1 MIKESLI
8 FIAESDDK
16 DKRLD
21 AFLQEEMDEFTRS
34 HIQKFIDGGN
44 VLIEGVNKIKNG
56 YKLKGKETITV
67 NIPADEELKIEAE
80 DIPLDIVY
88 QDSDIVVIN
97 KAAGVCVHP
106 APGHHSG
113 TLVNGILYHIK
124 DLSGING
131 VTRPGIVH
139 RLDMDTSGLIV
150 VAKHDVAHTKMAE
163 MFQNKGVTKTY
174 IALLKGALNKKRGR
188 IETLIGRDPSERKRM
203 AVVDKNGK
211 MAITNVDVV
220 AVKGNHTF
228 VKVNIETGR
237 THQIRVHMKAIGFPI
252 DGDMVYGRGGI
263 ASRQMLHAYRLE
275 FNHPITGEK
284 LDFIGKISDDFIETM
299 GKMEFDVEEMIKK
312 L

>member
-21 AFLQEEMDEFTRS
+21 AFLQEEMDDFTRS

-44 VLIEGVNKIKNG
+44 VIVEGASKIKNG
-56 YKLKGKETITV
+56 YKLKGREKITV

-97 KAAGVCVHP
+97 KAPGVCVHP
-106 APGHHSG
+106 APGHQSG

-150 VAKHDVAHTKMAE
+150 IAKHDNAHTKLVE
-163 MFQNKGVTKTY
+163 MFQNKEVNKTY
-174 IALLKGALNKKRGR
+174 IALLKGALNKKKGR

-203 AVVDKNGK
+203 GVVDKNGK
-211 MAITNVDVV
+211 MAITNVDVI

-252 DGDMVYGRGGI
+252 DGDVGYGRGGI
-263 ASRQMLHAYRLE
+263 AARQMLHAYRLE

-284 LDFIGKISDDFIETM
+284 LDFIGKIADDFIETM

>member
-21 AFLQEEMDEFTRS
+21 AFLQEEMDDFTRS

-44 VLIEGVNKIKNG
+44 VIVEGVSKIKNG
-56 YKLKGKETITV
+56 YKLKGREKITV

-97 KAAGVCVHP
+97 KAPGVCVHP
-106 APGHHSG
+106 APGHQSG

-150 VAKHDVAHTKMAE
+150 IAKHDNAHTKLVE
-163 MFQNKGVTKTY
+163 MFQNKEVNKTY
-174 IALLKGALNKKRGR
+174 IALLKGALNKK
-188 IETLIGRDPSERKRM
+188 K
-203 AVVDKNGK
+203 
-211 MAITNVDVV
+211 
-220 AVKGNHTF
+220 
-228 VKVNIETGR
+228 
-237 THQIRVHMKAIGFPI
+237 
-252 DGDMVYGRGGI
+252 
-263 ASRQMLHAYRLE
+263 
-275 FNHPITGEK
+275 
-284 LDFIGKISDDFIETM
+284 
-299 GKMEFDVEEMIKK
+299 
-312 L
+312 

>member
-21 AFLQEEMDEFTRS
+21 AFLQEEMDDFTRS

-44 VLIEGVNKIKNG
+44 VIVEGASKIKNG
-56 YKLKGKETITV
+56 YKLKGREKITV

-97 KAAGVCVHP
+97 KAPGVCVHP
-106 APGHHSG
+106 APGHQSG

-150 VAKHDVAHTKMAE
+150 IAKHDNAHTKLVE
-163 MFQNKGVTKTY
+163 MFQNKEVNKTY
-174 IALLKGALNKKRGR
+174 IALLKGALNKKKGR

-203 AVVDKNGK
+203 GVVDKNGK
-211 MAITNVDVV
+211 MAITNVDVI

-252 DGDMVYGRGGI
+252 DGDVVYGRGGI
-263 ASRQMLHAYRLE
+263 AARQMLHAYRLE

-284 LDFIGKISDDFIETM
+284 LDFIGKIADDFIETM

>member
-21 AFLQEEMDEFTRS
+21 AFLQEEMDDFTRS

-44 VLIEGVNKIKNG
+44 VIVEGVSKIKNG
-56 YKLKGKETITV
+56 YKLKGREKITV

-97 KAAGVCVHP
+97 KAPGVCVHP
-106 APGHHSG
+106 APGHQSG

-150 VAKHDVAHTKMAE
+150 IAKHDNAHTKLVE
-163 MFQNKGVTKTY
+163 MFQNKEVNKTY
-174 IALLKGALNKKRGR
+174 IALLKGALNKKKGR

-203 AVVDKNGK
+203 GVVDKNGK
-211 MAITNVDVV
+211 MAITNVDVI

-252 DGDMVYGRGGI
+252 DGDVVYGRGGI
-263 ASRQMLHAYRLE
+263 AARQMLHAYRLE

-284 LDFIGKISDDFIETM
+284 LDFIGKIADDFIETM

>member
-44 VLIEGVNKIKNG
+44 VIIEGVSKIKNG
-56 YKLKGKETITV
+56 YKLKGREKITV

-97 KAAGVCVHP
+97 KAPGVCVHP
-106 APGHHSG
+106 APGHYSG

-150 VAKHDVAHTKMAE
+150 IAKNDNAHTKLVE
-163 MFQNKGVTKTY
+163 MFQNKEVNKTY
-174 IALLKGALNKKRGR
+174 IALLKGALNKKKGR

-252 DGDMVYGRGGI
+252 DGDIVYGRGGI
-263 ASRQMLHAYRLE
+263 GSRQMLHAYRLE

-284 LDFIGKISDDFIETM
+284 MDFIGKIADDFIETM
-299 GKMEFDVEEMIKK
+299 KKMEFDVEEMIKK